1 MPGLLDVLRFVER
14 HGSALL
20 FLWVFTEQ
28 SGIPLPVAPLLCA
41 AGALI
46 HVGRLHLVPALL
58 SCVVAAVAADTIW
71 FELGRHRG
79 FQILRLVCR
88 LSFEPDSCVRRAEN
102 TFQKYGMN
110 SLLISKFLPGL
121 NMIAVPMAGYSKS
134 SYVRFA
140 VYDFT
145 GALIWSG
152 AYIAVGYLFSGQLE
166 AVVCLISRIGANLLL
181 LLAALF
187 TIWIGQKFLQR
198 RQFRRQLA
206 ISRRHPRNSSS
217 SS

>member
-1 MPGLLDVLRFVER
+1 LPAPLDVLGFVES

-20 FLWVFTEQ
+20 LLWAFVEQ

-46 HVGRLHLVPALL
+46 HAGRLHLVPTLL

-71 FELGRHRG
+71 FKLVRHRG
-79 FQILRLVCR
+79 SQILRFVCR
-88 LSFEPDSCVRRAEN
+88 LSFEPNSCARRTEKAS
-102 TFQKYGMN
+102 QKYGM
-110 SLLISKFLPGL
+110 SSVLISKFLPGL

-152 AYIAVGYLFSGQLE
+152 AYIALGCLFSGQLE
-166 AVVCLISRIGANLLL
+166 TMVCLISRIGGIYRCYRPRSA
-181 LLAALF
+181 
-187 TIWIGQKFLQR
+187 
-198 RQFRRQLA
+198 QFGSAESSCGGARS
-206 ISRRHPRNSSS
+206 ISSWRFPK
-217 SS
+217 